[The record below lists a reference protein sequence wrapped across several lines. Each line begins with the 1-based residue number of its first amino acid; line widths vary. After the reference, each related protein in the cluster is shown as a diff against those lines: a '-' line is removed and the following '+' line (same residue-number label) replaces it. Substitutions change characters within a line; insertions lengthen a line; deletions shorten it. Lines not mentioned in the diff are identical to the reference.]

1 MTNAVIKNAAI
12 TVSIHFGQIVKR
24 IREEQRISQE
34 VLADR
39 ADLNRSYVGEVERGT
54 AMPSL
59 ATVTKIAKALN
70 LTSSLLLAR
79 YEAFEQAQLEKTG

>member
-1 MTNAVIKNAAI
+1 MSSATMSL
-12 TVSIHFGQIVKR
+12 SIHFGQIVKR

-34 VLADR
+34 ILADR

-70 LTSSLLLAR
+70 LSGSLLLAR
-79 YEAFEQAQLEKTG
+79 YEAYERAQLEKT

>member
-1 MTNAVIKNAAI
+1 MSL
-12 TVSIHFGQIVKR
+12 SIYFGKIVKR
-24 IREEQRISQE
+24 IREERGLSQE

-59 ATVTKIAKALN
+59 STVTKIAKALN
-70 LTSSLLLAR
+70 LSPSALLAR
-79 YEAFEQAQLEKTG
+79 HEDYEQSQLKNVG

>member
-1 MTNAVIKNAAI
+1 M
-12 TVSIHFGQIVKR
+12 SIALHFGRIVKNL
-24 IREEQRISQE
+24 REQHGLSQE

-59 ATVTKIAKALN
+59 ATVAKIAKALN
-70 LTSSLLLAR
+70 LPVSHLLAH
-79 YEAFEQAQLEKTG
+79 YEAYEQSQKVV

>member
-1 MTNAVIKNAAI
+1 MSVN
-12 TVSIHFGQIVKR
+12 IHFGRVVKH
-24 IREEQRISQE
+24 IREERGLSQE

-59 ATVTKIAKALN
+59 GTVTKIAKALN
-70 LTSSLLLAR
+70 LSTSTLLAR
-79 YEAFEQAQLEKTG
+79 YEAFEQSQLERVG

>member
-1 MTNAVIKNAAI
+1 MSLPI
-12 TVSIHFGQIVKR
+12 SFGKIVKR
-24 IREEQRISQE
+24 IREERGLSQE

-59 ATVTKIAKALN
+59 STVTKIAKALN
-70 LTSSLLLAR
+70 LSPSALLAR
-79 YEAFEQAQLEKTG
+79 YEDYEQSQFENVG

>member
-1 MTNAVIKNAAI
+1 MSL
-12 TVSIHFGQIVKR
+12 SIYFGKIVKR
-24 IREEQRISQE
+24 IREEHGLSQE

-59 ATVTKIAKALN
+59 GTVTKIAKALN
-70 LTSSLLLAR
+70 LPTSALLAR
-79 YEAFEQAQLEKTG
+79 YEAYEQSQLENIN

>member
-1 MTNAVIKNAAI
+1 MTNTVMKSSAL
-12 TVSIHFGQIVKR
+12 TVSIHFGQIIKR

-34 VLADR
+34 ILADR

-70 LTSSLLLAR
+70 LSSSLLLAR
-79 YEAFEQAQLEKTG
+79 YEAYEKAQLEKT